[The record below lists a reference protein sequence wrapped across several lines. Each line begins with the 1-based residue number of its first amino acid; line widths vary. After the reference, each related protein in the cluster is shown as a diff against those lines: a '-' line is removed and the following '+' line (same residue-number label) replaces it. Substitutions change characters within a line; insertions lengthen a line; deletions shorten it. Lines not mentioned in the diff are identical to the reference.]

1 MKRWTTWLGG
11 GLGWALGGPVGAL
24 LGAALGNALTDFWS
38 KDPRGAAVPS
48 AERDFHASL
57 LVLASLV
64 IKADGKVDQR
74 ELSFVREQFRQWF
87 GTDRANEAFN
97 FFKQV
102 VREQPALTIVCA
114 EVRRH
119 MSLQGRIQIVGFLFG
134 LAQADGAIEPSE
146 RQVIARIAQYLGI
159 GQADFQRQEL
169 LHGSA
174 EQRLDPYEVLGI
186 SQSSSDSDVKSAY
199 RRLVKKYHPDALQG
213 MGEDVVKEAEASF
226 RQIQAA
232 YEELCRARGI
242 K

>member
-102 VREQPALTIVCA
+102 VREQPALTTVCV

-174 EQRLDPYEVLGI
+174 EKRLDPYEVLGL
-186 SQSSSDSDVKSAY
+186 SPSSSDSDLKSAY

>member
-1 MKRWTTWLGG
+1 
-11 GLGWALGGPVGAL
+11 
-24 LGAALGNALTDFWS
+24 
-38 KDPRGAAVPS
+38 
-48 AERDFHASL
+48 
-57 LVLASLV
+57 LVLASMV

-74 ELSFVREQFRQWF
+74 ELSYVREQFRQWF
-87 GTDRANEAFN
+87 GADRANEAFN

-102 VREQPALTIVCA
+102 VREQPALTTVCA

-134 LAQADGAIEPSE
+134 LAQADGAIQPSE
-146 RQVIARIAQYLGI
+146 RQVI
-159 GQADFQRQEL
+159 
-169 LHGSA
+169 
-174 EQRLDPYEVLGI
+174 YEVLGL
-186 SQSSSDSDVKSAY
+186 SPSASDSDVKSAY

>member
-38 KDPRGAAVPS
+38 KDPRGQAVPAS
-48 AERDFHASL
+48 ERDFHASL
-57 LVLASLV
+57 LVLASMV

-74 ELSFVREQFRQWF
+74 ELSFVREQFKLWF
-87 GTDRANEAFN
+87 GADRANEAFN

-102 VREQPALTIVCA
+102 VQEQPALTTVCA

-146 RQVIARIAQYLGI
+146 RQIIARIAQYLGI

-174 EQRLDPYEVLGI
+174 EQRIDPYEVLGL
-186 SQSSSDSDVKSAY
+186 SPTDSDSELKSAY

-232 YEELCRARGI
+232 YEELCKARGI

>member
-102 VREQPALTIVCA
+102 VREQPALTTVCV

-146 RQVIARIAQYLGI
+146 RQMIARIAQYLGI
-159 GQADFQRQEL
+159 GQADFQWQEL

-174 EQRLDPYEVLGI
+174 EKRLDPYEVLGL
-186 SQSSSDSDVKSAY
+186 SPSSSDSDLKSAY